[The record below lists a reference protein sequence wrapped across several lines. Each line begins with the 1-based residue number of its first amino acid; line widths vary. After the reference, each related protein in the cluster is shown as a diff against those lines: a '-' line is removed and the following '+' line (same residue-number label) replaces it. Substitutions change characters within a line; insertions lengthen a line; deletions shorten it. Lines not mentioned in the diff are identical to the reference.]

1 MHAPQHYKVISD
13 QANVRANTSVD
24 QLDKCIQ
31 VEICRQTSE
40 RLSVLHI
47 GVSLLEACT
56 SIQVEIRCQTSERRS
71 SGLHTGVS
79 SLEACMITT
88 QQRMNTKQ
96 YYRVAAHSP
105 EKEFPIDA
113 HS

>member
-56 SIQVEIRCQTSERRS
+56 SIQVEIRCQTSERRL

-79 SLEACMITT
+79 S
-88 QQRMNTKQ
+88 QQRVNTKQ
-96 YYRVAAHSP
+96 LIGLKKYKNKLMNTHRLILTYR
-105 EKEFPIDA
+105 
-113 HS
+113 